1 MRGPSIRVP
10 ARPSCRRRG
19 GRDSESVALA
29 RRRGR
34 GPSLKGHSLFPA
46 RGPIPRHDMMVCG
59 SGGPRARRAWLRDV
73 EGRGSG
79 CDPPA
84 RVDGRVQ
91 RGWRC
96 SAIPA
101 LLNAFPACPTTS
113 TPIAAA
119 RASSRSMPLMVS
131 AASLR
136 RQQHEPLR
144 RGQGRGCFLVSA
156 ATRDA
161 SPQATPL
168 RNRFFGL
175 AQKQRAGLCWAC
187 RAQHLFPQSLLPPP
201 LSGPRVGRAER
212 RQKKKPAPGPS
223 RGAPG
228 AAHFVLTRR
237 QRSTRGHGG
246 GAEAGQQPGSFQPGA
261 GRMARRECRPSAPR
275 PVVLRAF
282 L

>member
-1 MRGPSIRVP
+1 
-10 ARPSCRRRG
+10 
-19 GRDSESVALA
+19 
-29 RRRGR
+29 
-34 GPSLKGHSLFPA
+34 
-46 RGPIPRHDMMVCG
+46 MMVCG

-161 SPQATPL
+161 SPL
-168 RNRFFGL
+168 RNRFSGL

-187 RAQHLFPQSLLPPP
+187 RAQHLFPQSLPPPP

-212 RQKKKPAPGPS
+212 RQEKNRPQARVAGCPAPRTLVQRADSGARGDMAAARRRGSSPAAFNPGLAEW
-223 RGAPG
+223 RGAN
-228 AAHFVLTRR
+228 
-237 QRSTRGHGG
+237 
-246 GAEAGQQPGSFQPGA
+246 AG
-261 GRMARRECRPSAPR
+261 PR
-275 PVVLRAF
+275 PLAPSS
-282 L
+282 